1 MKPKYVLIYY
11 PEARKDYEKLDGSQ
25 KDLVDAGLKKLERR
39 ADEIGKHLHGG
50 LAGCR
55 ALKWRRSGLR
65 LVYRIGPEGLV
76 EIVEIVAIGKRAESK
91 VYAEAASRLNLE
103 SSWLMDYAR
112 AREGKGGKDVD
123 G

>member
-1 MKPKYVLIYY
+1 MTRRFTVIYH
-11 PEARKDYEKLDGSQ
+11 PRAKKDYQKLDGSQ
-25 KDLVDAGLKKLERR
+25 RKLVLAGVERLRRR

-76 EIVEIVAIGKRAESK
+76 EIVEIVANGKRAESE
-91 VYAEAASRLNLE
+91 VYAEAASRLNL
-103 SSWLMDYAR
+103 
-112 AREGKGGKDVD
+112 
-123 G
+123 